1 MTQNEYDNICRK
13 NLHTKRE
20 NILRRVE
27 KGSPSIDEVGMVF
40 TAEYPKFLEYAA
52 ELDTALK
59 LERWENADEISDTI
73 IDMPPFRDNLRCVAI
88 VGKLLEDYDV

>member
-1 MTQNEYDNICRK
+1 MNEYNNIYRK

-20 NILRRVE
+20 NLLRRAE
-27 KGSPSIDEVGMVF
+27 KASPSIDELGMVF

-59 LERWENADEISDTI
+59 LEQWESADEISDTI
-73 IDMPPFRDNLRCVAI
+73 IDMPPFKDNLRYIAI
-88 VGKLLEDYDV
+88 VGKLLEDYDA